1 MRRTPLAWL
10 NLLHER
16 TRLAV
21 AVSGVGFAVLLIF
34 MNLGF
39 RGALLATA
47 TNIYEQFNA
56 DLFLLSPQTL
66 EISSSSSFPRTRL
79 KQVAGIEGV
88 EQAMP
93 LYAEYLL
100 WRNPITRVSRAM
112 FVYGINPQD
121 PVFLM
126 PELQEPEAIAIL
138 NQPDVALID
147 RLSRTEFGPQT
158 TGLET
163 EADRRRI
170 AIGGQYTLGGGFAAD
185 GTLIM
190 SDQNFRRFFSPR
202 PLTQINLGLVKLRPD
217 VDVDKVAALMRE
229 RLPGDVMVFTKA
241 EIIAHDRRFWVE
253 TTAIGFIFGLGVV
266 VSFIVGTVI
275 VYQIL
280 YTDIR
285 DHMKEYATLKA
296 MGYSNLYLFQ
306 LVLQEAVLLA
316 VLGYIPGLLISLGT
330 ISTHRQRHGGEPAG
344 VDEPTAGG
352 FCGGTDADHVQRL
365 GTHLGAAGSD
375 RRPRRCVLSAPSVRG
390 MVWPDVA
397 GTEIRDRETEAAMI
411 S

>member
-1 MRRTPLAWL
+1 MKRTPLAWL

-21 AVSGVGFAVLLIF
+21 AIAGVGFAVLLIF

-39 RGALLATA
+39 LGALLATA
-47 TNIYEQFNA
+47 TNLYEQFNG

-66 EISSSSSFPRTRL
+66 EISSATTFPRTRL
-79 KQVAGIEGV
+79 QQVAGIAGV
-88 EQAMP
+88 ERAMP

-100 WRNPITRVSRAM
+100 WRNPVTRVSRAM

-126 PELQEPEAIAIL
+126 PELQDPTAIARL
-138 NQPDVALID
+138 NQPNSAFID
-147 RLSRTEFGPQT
+147 RLSRQEFGPQT
-158 TGLET
+158 VGLET

-170 AIGGQYTLGGGFAAD
+170 TIVGQYTLGGGFAAD

-190 SDQNFRRFFSPR
+190 SDQNFRRFFDPR
-202 PLTQINLGLVKLRPD
+202 PLTQINLGVIQLSPGAD
-217 VDVDKVAALMRE
+217 PQQVAAVMRQ

-241 EIIAHDRRFWVE
+241 EIIDHDRRFWLE

-285 DHMKEYATLKA
+285 DHMQEYATLKA
-296 MGYSNLYLFQ
+296 MGYSSRYLFQ

-316 VLGYIPGLLISLGT
+316 VLGYLPGLVISLGLYQLT
-330 ISTHRQRHGGEPAG
+330 VSA
-344 VDEPTAGG
+344 TAGSLPVAMTLPRMVWVLVLTVVM
-352 FCGGTDADHVQRL
+352 CGASGMI
-365 GTHLGAAGSD
+365 
-375 RRPRRCVLSAPSVRG
+375 SVRRA
-390 MVWPDVA
+390 VTADPADVF
-397 GTEIRDRETEAAMI
+397 
-411 S
+411 

>member
-126 PELQEPEAIAIL
+126 PELQEPEAISIL

-316 VLGYIPGLLISLGT
+316 VLGYIPGLLISLGLYRLT
-330 ISTHRQRHGGEPAG
+330 VNA
-344 VDEPTAGG
+344 TAGSLPVSMNLPRVV
-352 FCGGTDADHVQRL
+352 FV
-365 GTHLGAAGSD
+365 GALTLIM
-375 RRPRRCVLSAPSVRG
+375 CSASGLISVRRA
-390 MVWPDVA
+390 VTADPADVF
-397 GTEIRDRETEAAMI
+397 
-411 S
+411 